1 MADYDVK
8 LVVTADTE
16 DAKEKLTDLS
26 ATRVEPVKVDTK
38 VEPPKI
44 EPPQVA
50 PVKVPVEADKVTVD
64 APAVA
69 PVKMPV
75 EADKVT
81 VDAPAVEP
89 VKVPIE
95 ADKVTVDAPA
105 VAPVKVPVEADKV
118 TVDAPA
124 VEPVKV
130 PVEADKVTVDA
141 PAVEPVKLPV
151 EADKVTVDAPQVAPV
166 KVPVEA
172 DRVTVDAPAVEPV
185 KLPVEADRV
194 TVDAPAVE
202 PVKVPVEVAA
212 VDKTKVE
219 PVELKAKAVVGE
231 VAMPTVEPVAV
242 TARVDKPDLTKLQ
255 KIPPVE
261 IPVTTQEPT
270 IKPPKPPKV
279 KVPVEADTAKAEA
292 GLKAF
297 VGRMRGLLTGFGLVG
312 LGTMIVGAVSR
323 IVDSF
328 KSASHAAERF
338 REVQS
343 SLANAKA
350 IQGLADEYAALKDAA
365 DAAAAAQS
373 RELDMVD
380 REVAARRKL
389 AEAKAE
395 AAKNAEIAAV
405 DTAAPDYDRQVAE
418 IERRYRSER
427 AARSA
432 ANAEEDVVLS
442 RQRLGADAASK
453 RREAEAE
460 GARLRELD
468 AKIARLGRD
477 RSKNE
482 IESASLNDADKTT
495 AAGAVGTTLKQLFTL
510 DWGRMA
516 DARTEEG
523 DAKRVEAAKK
533 AAADE
538 LEIARLV
545 GERKRVAEN
554 QKRLAEEAESLDRQA
569 EAKAPEIEAARL
581 QGEAAAQ
588 ADRNADAKAVADER
602 AATETFAKRLDEIR
616 ARAADAAEL
625 GAAETDRERAAV
637 YGRRERR
644 ETAAFD
650 AAKAKVEA
658 ETAKPIGERD
668 ETMIA
673 RWREDMAK
681 SLSEALGARQSR
693 TDIERSA
700 AREREGR
707 MFEAGPDRQN
717 RLTAMGLGSGVSGA
731 PTIDRHFERVIDL
744 LREQVSVTRD
754 SKPERD
760 TSPAVYWE

>member
-26 ATRVEPVKVDTK
+26 ATRVEPVKVETK

-44 EPPQVA
+44 DPPQA
-50 PVKVPVEADKVTVD
+50 
-64 APAVA
+64 
-69 PVKMPV
+69 
-75 EADKVT
+75 
-81 VDAPAVEP
+81 
-89 VKVPIE
+89 
-95 ADKVTVDAPA
+95 
-105 VAPVKVPVEADKV
+105 
-118 TVDAPA
+118 
-124 VEPVKV
+124 EPVKV
-130 PVEADKVTVDA
+130 PVEADEVT
-141 PAVEPVKLPV
+141 
-151 EADKVTVDAPQVAPV
+151 
-166 KVPVEA
+166 
-172 DRVTVDAPAVEPV
+172 
-185 KLPVEADRV
+185 
-194 TVDAPAVE
+194 
-202 PVKVPVEVAA
+202 
-212 VDKTKVE
+212 VE

-231 VAMPTVEPVAV
+231 VAMPNVE
-242 TARVDKPDLTKLQ
+242 
-255 KIPPVE
+255 PVE

-279 KVPVEADTAKAEA
+279 KVPVEADTDKAEA
-292 GLKAF
+292 GLKTF
-297 VGRMRGLLTGFGLVG
+297 VGRMRDLLTGFGLVG
-312 LGTMIVGAVSR
+312 LGTMIGGAVSR

-328 KSASHAAERF
+328 KSAERAAERF

-350 IQGLADEYAALKDAA
+350 IQGLADEYVALKDAA

-373 RELDMVD
+373 RELDMID

-405 DTAAPDYDRQVAE
+405 DTAAPDYDRRVAE

-432 ANAEEDVVLS
+432 ANAEADVVLS
-442 RQRLGADAASK
+442 RQRLGSEAAAK
-453 RREAEAE
+453 RREADAE
-460 GARLRELD
+460 SAHLRELD
-468 AKIARLGRD
+468 AKIAQLRRD

-482 IESASLNDADKTT
+482 IESVSLNDADKTT
-495 AAGAVGTTLKQLFTL
+495 AVGAVGTTLKQLFTG

-516 DARTEEG
+516 DAKTEEG
-523 DAKRVEAAKK
+523 DAKREVAAKK

-545 GERKRVAEN
+545 AERKRIAEN
-554 QKRLAEEAESLDRQA
+554 QKRLAEEAESLIRQA
-569 EAKAPEIEAARL
+569 DAKAPEIEAAKL

-588 ADRNADAKAVADER
+588 ADRNADSKAAADAR
-602 AATETFAKRLDEIR
+602 AASETFERRLDEIR

-673 RWREDMAK
+673 RWREDMAR
-681 SLSEALGARQSR
+681 SLAEALGARQSR

-744 LREQVSVTRD
+744 LRANVAATRD
-754 SKPERD
+754 NKPTAESRA
-760 TSPAVYWE
+760 AVYGE